1 MILNRLFETA
11 QKNITEDFIDATIA
25 NVIAENEATYQTFV
39 RLITPAQRKLLR
51 AVASEGTAREI
62 TGKNFVDKYQL
73 GAISTIRLSAKTL
86 VEKELLLDQNNHY
99 EVYDRFFGI
108 WLKFA

>member
-11 QKNITEDFIDATIA
+11 QKNITEEFIDATIA

-39 RLITPAQRKLLR
+39 RLITPTQRKLLR
-51 AVASEGTAREI
+51 AVASEGTAKEI
-62 TGKNFVDKYQL
+62 TGKNFVGKYQL
-73 GAISTIRLSAKTL
+73 GAISTIRLSTKTL
-86 VEKELLLDQNNHY
+86 VEKELLLDQNSHY

-108 WLKFA
+108 WLK